1 MEQAIKVIVGC
12 VTAGI
17 IAAYMLS
24 ALFAPFGIVYLV
36 FFN

>member
-1 MEQAIKVIVGC
+1 MEQFIKVIVGC
-12 VTAGI
+12 ITFGI
-17 IAAYMLS
+17 IVAYMLS